1 MGLNVSGLFR
11 IGLMLILLGGI
22 FLSGTSANAS
32 EYMKKDNPIQSVHS
46 LCQDSGSQ
54 EAFKSN
60 SCVSMNTLFGHQ
72 DTPST
77 HTGLEHH
84 DPSEQEFVPLISMR
98 LLSFSQHD
106 LHQVR
111 PSYLLAYEFVSPPS
125 PSFSIGYRID
135 FVRSLDWSLHANEK
149 PSRLSGWKESNLL
162 YRFSQQKSVS

>member
-1 MGLNVSGLFR
+1 MSGLFR
-11 IGLMLILLGGI
+11 VGLMLILLGGI
-22 FLSGTSANAS
+22 FLSGTNAYAS
-32 EYMKKDNPIQSVHS
+32 EYMKKDNHIQSIQSVC
-46 LCQDSGSQ
+46 LDSS
-54 EAFKSN
+54 AVDALKTISW
-60 SCVSMNTLFGHQ
+60 VSMNPHVGHQ

-135 FVRSLDWSLHANEK
+135 FTQTLDWSLHANEK
-149 PSRLSGWKESNLL
+149 PSKLSGWKESNLL